1 MTLIELQGDIY
12 MNENENEEDEENALE
27 KYIFWIEGS
36 SLSSNVGFIKF
47 EKGVGNNRMD
57 AVFHAYNKVKDKLY
71 KKNIIVKDMK
81 VTDYKV
87 LPCDTQPSGFA
98 FYNLTY
104 KIIQD
109 FREDG
114 ERYLMSCEDK

>member
-27 KYIFWIEGS
+27 KYIFWIEGY